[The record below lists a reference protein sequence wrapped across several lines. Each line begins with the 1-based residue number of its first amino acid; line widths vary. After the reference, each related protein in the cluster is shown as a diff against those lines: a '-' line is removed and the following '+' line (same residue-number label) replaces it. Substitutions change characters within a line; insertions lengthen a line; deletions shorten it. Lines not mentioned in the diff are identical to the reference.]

1 MQTSFEVRVI
11 LEVRNKDGE
20 VVYRDEGKA
29 VIGGEE
35 ECMENQ

>member
-1 MQTSFEVRVI
+1 MKTSFEVRIV

-20 VVYRDEGKA
+20 VIYRDEGKA
-29 VIGGEE
+29 IIGKE

>member
-1 MQTSFEVRVI
+1 MQMPCEVRVI

-29 VIGGEE
+29 IIGKE

>member
-1 MQTSFEVRVI
+1 MKTSFEVRII

-29 VIGGEE
+29 IIGKE